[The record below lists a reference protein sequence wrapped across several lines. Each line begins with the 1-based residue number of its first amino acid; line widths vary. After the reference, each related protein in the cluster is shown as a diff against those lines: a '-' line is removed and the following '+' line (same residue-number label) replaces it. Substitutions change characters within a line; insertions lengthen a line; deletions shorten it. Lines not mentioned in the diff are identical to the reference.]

1 MKRLICILLF
11 IPHLIF
17 AQVPEGMQH
26 FDPIGDEAARFHQLS
41 NSHTVMRPLNPFLER
56 DEVMLTRDSVL
67 VSTQEGLRTRIRPLA
82 DLGAG
87 LSLVPDAGFAFNGY
101 GGLQAEAFL
110 GDRWFFRAGY
120 IGAALN
126 RPQHIMEID
135 QRVGS
140 LQGFGRSS
148 SLGDARFAHM
158 LTGTAGMRLGQHF
171 SIEAGREKHFWG
183 DGYRSP
189 VLSHNAAP
197 MPYARLTTKVWKIK
211 WINLWT
217 MLDDFNLETS
227 EQRFKFMAI
236 HGLSWDITPKF
247 NLQLYEAVVWQSEDR
262 LINRGFDYAYL
273 NPFIFYRPIEFAK
286 GSADNMLLG
295 FALRHAIGKKGQLYG
310 HVYFDEFMIS
320 ELRSRSEWW
329 GNKYAIQLGFKGFD
343 LFTEGHHLL
352 SEINLARPFM
362 YTHGSVVQAY
372 AHTNLALA
380 HPHGANFVE
389 WITRSRLTRGETQ
402 ILTTLGLSAYA
413 KDPDGENFGNDILT
427 SYRNPA
433 RRYGNHIL
441 QGERRNILFLETEVA
456 RPIGYAD
463 FMGFV
468 QVGTRHRQMRESSLT
483 DFWVFVGLRSPL
495 VRPYRDF

>member
-1 MKRLICILLF
+1 MKQLVCILILA
-11 IPHLIF
+11 PLLSF
-17 AQVPEGMQH
+17 AQVPVGTQH
-26 FDPIGDEAARFHQLS
+26 FDPIGDEAARFHQMT

-56 DEVMLTRDSVL
+56 AEVLQTADSVL
-67 VSTQEGLRTRIRPLA
+67 ISEQSGLRTRVRPIA
-82 DLGAG
+82 DIGAG
-87 LSLVPDAGFAFNGY
+87 LSLLPEAGFALNGY
-101 GGLQAEAFL
+101 GGAQAEAFI

-120 IGAALN
+120 LAAAIN
-126 RPQHIMEID
+126 SPEHIMALD

-148 SLGDARFAHM
+148 SLGNGRFAHM
-158 LTGTAGMRLGQHF
+158 LTGTAGMRIGKHF

-197 MPYARLTTKVWKIK
+197 MPYARLTTKVWRIK
-211 WINLWT
+211 WVNLWT

-247 NLQLYEAVVWQSEDR
+247 NLQLYEAVVWQTEDR
-262 LINRGFDYAYL
+262 LVNRGFDYAYL

-295 FALRHAIGKKGQLYG
+295 FAMRRTLGKRGQIYG
-310 HVYFDEFMIS
+310 NVYFDEFMIS

-329 GNKYAIQLGFKGFD
+329 GNKYAIQLGVKGFD
-343 LFTEGHHLL
+343 IFTEGHNIL
-352 SEINLARPFM
+352 SEINLTRPFM

-380 HPHGANFVE
+380 HPLGANFVE
-389 WITRSRLTRGETQ
+389 WITRSRVARGETQ
-402 ILTTLGLSAYA
+402 FLTTLSLAAYA
-413 KDPDGENFGNDILT
+413 RDPEGENFGNDILT

-441 QGERRNILFLETEVA
+441 QGERRNILFFETEVA
-456 RPIGYAD
+456 RPVGIAD
-463 FMGFV
+463 FLGFMQAGV
-468 QVGTRHRQMRESSLT
+468 RHNQMRESSHT
-483 DFWVFVGLRSPL
+483 DFWFFVGLRSPL